1 MACRW
6 NAGFVFQESKLEEMM
21 NLEFIHPG
29 DFKVFFSYITFE
41 VIFAPFFFNY
51 INSFMFVCLV
61 YFL

>member
-41 VIFAPFFFNY
+41 VIFAPFFL
-51 INSFMFVCLV
+51 IT
-61 YFL
+61 